1 MKKLLLV
8 VCLLVLSIT
17 ITSCKKDENVIVV
30 GATAAPHGEI
40 LEFAKQYVEE
50 KGYKLEIKIFED
62 YTTPNLALEDGSID
76 VNYFQHLPYLNSF
89 NEANNTSLVSVAKI
103 HYEPLGLY
111 GKYVTKVE
119 DAGKTIIIPNDDS
132 NGSRAL
138 ILLAE
143 NNLIILKDNVDLNG
157 SVTLYDV
164 ADFKGYTI
172 EQADASLIPNLYLS
186 GKKGLLCVING
197 NYALEASISISS
209 SLLQESTTGVSANKY
224 ANILACKLENKENE
238 KIIALVEVLTSE
250 VVKNYIQDTYKG
262 AVLPL

>member
-1 MKKLLLV
+1 MYVYWFYLLQL
-8 VCLLVLSIT
+8 
-17 ITSCKKDENVIVV
+17 
-30 GATAAPHGEI
+30 
-40 LEFAKQYVEE
+40 

-111 GKYVTKVE
+111 GKDVTKVE

-143 NNLIILKDNVDLNG
+143 RFATMA
-157 SVTLYDV
+157 VTL
-164 ADFKGYTI
+164 FFW
-172 EQADASLIPNLYLS
+172 IPIDIIS
-186 GKKGLLCVING
+186 FINW
-197 NYALEASISISS
+197 
-209 SLLQESTTGVSANKY
+209 NKH
-224 ANILACKLENKENE
+224 KDKENKSKNAHDKSSPENFFSKKNLE
-238 KIIALVEVLTSE
+238 LTA
-250 VVKNYIQDTYKG
+250 G
-262 AVLPL
+262 